1 VINGGSSENIL
12 EVRDKGDTLEFYI
25 NRQMVK
31 SIQDQYGVRNGVPG
45 LYAGDGV
52 RVAFKNLEIRK

>member
-1 VINGGSSENIL
+1 
-12 EVRDKGDTLEFYI
+12 
-25 NRQMVK
+25 MVK